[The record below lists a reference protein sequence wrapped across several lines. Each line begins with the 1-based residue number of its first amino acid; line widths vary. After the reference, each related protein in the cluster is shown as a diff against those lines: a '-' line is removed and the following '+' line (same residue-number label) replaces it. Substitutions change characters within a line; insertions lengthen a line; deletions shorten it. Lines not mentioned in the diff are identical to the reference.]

1 MCRFLHHL
9 VIVKASSG
17 PRYIVGCRAKLN
29 RDELKPG
36 VRVTLDMSTLTLMRK
51 LPREVD
57 PVVYHMMNEDPG
69 EVAYNS
75 IGGLSEQIRELREVR
90 GVEKSVFHKNGLLAS
105 ISSRISVQ
113 IASFSMR
120 QEITQTF
127 PRYYGLKRIS
137 YTDAK

>member
-1 MCRFLHHL
+1 VAGVSDLLLVIVPFVPFV

-17 PRYIVGCRAKLN
+17 PRYIVGCRNKLN

-36 VRVTLDMSTLTLMRK
+36 VRVTLDMTTLTIMRK

-57 PVVYHMMNEDPG
+57 PVVYHMMTEDPG

-90 GVEKSVFHKNGLLAS
+90 
-105 ISSRISVQ
+105 RPQ
-113 IASFSMR
+113 
-120 QEITQTF
+120 
-127 PRYYGLKRIS
+127 
-137 YTDAK
+137 